1 MSVITGELQRSLMSY
16 NVWGTLGWADIRLRY
31 RRTTLGPFWITLSLG
46 AMVLGIGILY
56 SGLFASRQSDY
67 ILSLAGGIVAWTLIN
82 SAITE
87 GCSVFIASAGL
98 IKASTLPLLHYLQRM
113 LWRNV
118 IIFLHNA
125 VIIVVLWLIYGL
137 PDWIYVLPLA
147 LGLGILVV
155 ALFGISMIVSV
166 LCTRFRDLPQ
176 IVASVLQVLFFVTPI
191 VWMPESLKT
200 SPLVLYLNPL
210 YYLVEVVRSPL
221 LGRPLPATEW
231 LAAAG
236 LALLSLAVGL
246 HLFSRFRPRIA
257 YWL

>member
-1 MSVITGELQRSLMSY
+1 MSVITDELQRSLISY
-16 NVWGTLGWADIRLRY
+16 KIWGTLGWADIRLRY

-56 SGLFASRQSDY
+56 SGLFASRRSDY
-67 ILSLAGGIVAWTLIN
+67 ILSLATGIVTWTLVS
-82 SAITE
+82 SAVTE

-98 IKASTLPLLHYLQRM
+98 IKASTLPLVYYIQRM

-118 IIFLHNA
+118 IIFFHNV
-125 VIIVVLWLIYGL
+125 VIILVLWLIYGL
-137 PDWIYVLPLA
+137 PDWVYLLPFG
-147 LGLGILVV
+147 LGLAIVV
-155 ALFGISMIVSV
+155 ATLFGVSMIVSV

-176 IVASVLQVLFFVTPI
+176 IVASVLQVLFFITPI

-200 SPLVLYLNPL
+200 SSLVLYLNPL
-210 YYLVEVVRSPL
+210 YYLIEVVRSPL
-221 LGRPLPATEW
+221 LGRPVPATEW
-231 LAAAG
+231 LVA
-236 LALLSLAVGL
+236 LALALVSLALGL